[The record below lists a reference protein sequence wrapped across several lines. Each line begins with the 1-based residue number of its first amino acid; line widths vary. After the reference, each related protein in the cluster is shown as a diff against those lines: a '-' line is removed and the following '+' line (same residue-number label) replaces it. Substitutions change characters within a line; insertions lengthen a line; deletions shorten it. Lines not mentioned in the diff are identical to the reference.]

1 MICIE
6 VASFPVLREKLG
18 NVMSFWKRRGN
29 FVSVTL
35 PFAAKSSG
43 GREEHVTLR
52 LLRVIFKE
60 NALDKLICRL
70 GGVWESG

>member
-6 VASFPVLREKLG
+6 VASFPALREKLG
-18 NVMSFWKRRGN
+18 NVMSFWKRRGS
-29 FVSVTL
+29 FVSVTH

-43 GREEHVTLR
+43 GREEHVTLM
-52 LLRVIFKE
+52 LLRVIFKQ
-60 NALDKLICRL
+60 NALDNLICRL